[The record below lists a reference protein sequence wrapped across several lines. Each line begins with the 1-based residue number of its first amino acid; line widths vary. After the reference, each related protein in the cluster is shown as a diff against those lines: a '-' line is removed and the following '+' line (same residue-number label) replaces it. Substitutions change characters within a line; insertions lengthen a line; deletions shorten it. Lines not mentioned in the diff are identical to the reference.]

1 MIMIVI
7 VIMVASSYRVRV
19 TGTVEIY
26 CNVAFIHAGCGEAGA
41 YR

>member
-1 MIMIVI
+1 MIMIM
-7 VIMVASSYRVRV
+7 IMIASSYRVRL

-26 CNVAFIHAGCGEAGA
+26 CNVAFIHAGCGETGS